1 MKTLLTLVLLSTFSG
16 LVHASE
22 VPQLQCLGTE
32 PFWGI
37 TTDANGTLSMSD
49 PMSDSKR
56 DYSKATVKSAQGT
69 TADFAFQIEATNE
82 ASNTLKLN
90 VVKAECNDGM
100 SENIYPYT
108 ALVDVDDRIL
118 FGCCY

>member
-1 MKTLLTLVLLSTFSG
+1 MKTLLTLVLVSTFSS
-16 LVHASE
+16 LIHASD

-49 PMSDSKR
+49 PKR
-56 DYSKATVKSAQGT
+56 DYSKTTLKSAQGT
-69 TADFAFQIEATNE
+69 IADFAFQIEATNQT
-82 ASNTLKLN
+82 SNTLKLN
-90 VVKAECNDGM
+90 IVKAECNDGM
-100 SENIYPYT
+100 SDNIYPYT
-108 ALVDVDDRIL
+108 ALVDVDGRIL